1 VADLHRFDIASP
13 QDQLAILRGVF
24 HRIAQAEHPEKF
36 SIVKQVLL
44 ERLRELE
51 EEAANTPLAIQG

>member
-1 VADLHRFDIASP
+1 MAVAICNLTETSP
-13 QDQLAILRGVF
+13 QDQIAILRGILQ
-24 HRIAQAEHPEKF
+24 RIAQAEHPEGF

-51 EEAANTPLAIQG
+51 EEAAFSTGG